1 MNYINLNGF
10 VLINKVPGFSTT
22 NYSEKIKKII
32 NNKLRLIYSREGLIG
47 DLVEKVGHT
56 GSLDP
61 FASGVIVLAINDATK
76 VIQFLSK
83 QKRYIAEVLIGIS
96 TDTYDI
102 SGQIIK
108 QQRYTKQELSKIV
121 DLISSSLINFIGEVE
136 QTPPPF
142 SAKKIKGKRAYQ
154 LAREISQHNT
164 TLLDEIKLKKH
175 TVYIENIT
183 IINQYKDRLVLE
195 VSCSEG
201 TYIRSLVNDISN
213 LIDIPLTLSF
223 LVRTNSNNFEISQ
236 SYTLEEVKNSEN
248 LNFLLPLNVVLDNF
262 SKVVIQDRYIF
273 RVRNGHSFSKSSI
286 IALNKNGVFSDKNI
300 FTVMDKKRNHLAI
313 AYSDNDI
320 NFKIKRVLMP
330 Y

>member
-1 MNYINLNGF
+1 MNKLSGI

-32 NNKLRLIYSREGLIG
+32 NNKLRSIYSKEGIVG
-47 DLVEKVGHT
+47 ELVEKIGHT

-76 VIQFLSK
+76 IIQFLNK
-83 QKRYIAEVLIGIS
+83 QKKYIAEIQIGIS

-108 QQRYTKQELSKIV
+108 QQKYTKQELNRII
-121 DLISSSLINFIGEVE
+121 DLISSTLNNFIGRIE
-136 QTPPPF
+136 QLPPPF
-142 SAKKIKGKRAYQ
+142 SAKKIEGKRAYQ
-154 LAREISQHNT
+154 LARQKHNT
-164 TLLDEIKLKKH
+164 TLLEKIKLKKH
-175 TVYIENIT
+175 IVYIESIT
-183 IINQYKDRLVLE
+183 ILNQYKDRLTLE
-195 VSCSEG
+195 ISCSEG
-201 TYIRSLVNDISN
+201 TYIRSLVNDISQ

-223 LVRTNSNNFEISQ
+223 LVRTNSNNFGISQ
-236 SYTLEEVKNSEN
+236 SYTLEEIKNLDN
-248 LNFLLPLNVVLDNF
+248 LDFLLPLNTILDNF
-262 SKVVIQDRYIF
+262 SKVVIQDKYIF
-273 RVRNGHSFSKSSI
+273 KVRNGHSFNKTSTI
-286 IALNKNGVFSDKNI
+286 TLNKNGLFNDKNI